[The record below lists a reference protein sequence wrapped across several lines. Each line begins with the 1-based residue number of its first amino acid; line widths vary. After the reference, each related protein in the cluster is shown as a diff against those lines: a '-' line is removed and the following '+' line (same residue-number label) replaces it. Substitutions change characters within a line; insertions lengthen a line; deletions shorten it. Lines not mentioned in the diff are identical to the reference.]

1 MPLLLLAL
9 VQSGAASEQFSGNT
23 YYFGDLHAHTG
34 LSPDGG
40 SSDLKN
46 CEDPAV
52 CLSLLDAIQTAQ
64 ANELDFVAFTDHST
78 SDEPGYDDF
87 LAELIAATTDQFVAI
102 PSMELRFFDATSG
115 DKLGHKNI
123 YVFQDDNEKLAG
135 LSLAELAMTED
146 ISSCD
151 EIWAHA
157 EYIDTTYGPTLVWAH
172 HPANPRF
179 PSNWDCHD
187 DRFEP
192 VVEPY
197 SGVGNSLDPNSDFDV
212 ITAGT
217 TVSGTVHEALETY
230 GLEVGFV
237 GGTDI
242 HDTRPGE
249 VCAICTQHTESHVYG
264 GGLTMIAL
272 PDGTAF
278 TRSSIYDEL
287 VARRSLETSGPEVP
301 VSVQWTTPDGVAHAI
316 GEDLD
321 VHTSGNETTTLSVKV
336 PTDLPDGSILG
347 VRAVGYSTS
356 FDLEEDAAKPGEW
369 SVAIPNDQLP
379 KWLYAEVA
387 IDGAAF
393 YGGTGACADGG
404 DDDREFVWSSPVWFH
419 PATDIDGDGY
429 AYPDDCNDYTRRIH
443 PGARDI
449 YRNGIDENCD
459 GRDRRWLLTGG

>member
-1 MPLLLLAL
+1 MAL
-9 VQSGAASEQFSGNT
+9 VQSGSASEHFSGHT
-23 YYFGDLHAHTG
+23 FYFGDLHAHTG

-52 CLSLLDAIQTAQ
+52 CLSLLDAVQTAQ
-64 ANELDFVAFTDHST
+64 ANDLDFVAFTDHST

-87 LAELIAATTDQFVAI
+87 LAELIAATTDQFVTI
-102 PSMELRFFDATSG
+102 PSMELRFFDAATG

-123 YVFQDDNEKLAG
+123 YVFQDDKDKLAG

-146 ISSCD
+146 ITSCD
-151 EIWAHA
+151 EIWTHA
-157 EYIDTTYGPTLVWAH
+157 DYISTTYGPTLVWAH

-179 PSNWDCHD
+179 PSNWDCHNQTY
-187 DRFEP
+187 EP

-197 SGVGNSLDPNSDFDV
+197 SGVGNSLDPNSDYDV

-272 PDGTAF
+272 PNNTPF
-278 TRSSIYDEL
+278 TRSSIYGEL

-301 VSVQWTTPDGVAHAI
+301 VWVRWMTPDGTHAI
-316 GEDLD
+316 GEDLA
-321 VHTSGNETTTLSVKV
+321 VHASASESTTLSVKI
-336 PTDLPDGSILG
+336 PTDLPEGSILG

-356 FDLEEDAAKPGEW
+356 FDLAEDEDAAGEW
-369 SVAIPNDQLP
+369 SVAIPNDELP
-379 KWLYAEVA
+379 RWLYAEVA
-387 IDGAAF
+387 IDGTAY

-404 DDDREFVWSSPVWFH
+404 SDDREFVWSSPVWFQ
-419 PATDIDGDGY
+419 ASSDVDGDGY
-429 AYPDDCNDYTRRIH
+429 DYDVDDCDDYSRRIH
-443 PGARDI
+443 PGAFDV
-449 YRNGIDENCD
+449 RNNGVDEDCN
-459 GRDRRWLLTGG
+459 GRDRRRPL